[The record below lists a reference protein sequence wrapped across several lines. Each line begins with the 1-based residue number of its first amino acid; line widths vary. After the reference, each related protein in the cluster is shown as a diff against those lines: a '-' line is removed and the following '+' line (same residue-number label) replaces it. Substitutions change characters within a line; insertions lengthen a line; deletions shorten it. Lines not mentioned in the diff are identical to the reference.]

1 MSIIHHV
8 LFQLVLSC
16 HTSLSYVFK
25 TDEKISIFIG
35 FVAGRVVMTERKE
48 TGPTRPCHIR
58 EAYRRLKLKGK
69 VPLRSR
75 PRLFKKE
82 INALNFFKLYATGFS
97 LQEWSILCLCFLC
110 PPCILS
116 YRLQQHVQ
124 VTSKSLHNILHY
136 IDILIYIP
144 INCKTSVLLV
154 SSIRHIEDIT
164 QSLPILF

>member
-1 MSIIHHV
+1 MRWVKIKMSIIHHV

-75 PRLFKKE
+75 PRLF
-82 INALNFFKLYATGFS
+82 
-97 LQEWSILCLCFLC
+97 
-110 PPCILS
+110 
-116 YRLQQHVQ
+116 H
-124 VTSKSLHNILHY
+124 
-136 IDILIYIP
+136 
-144 INCKTSVLLV
+144 
-154 SSIRHIEDIT
+154 
-164 QSLPILF
+164 